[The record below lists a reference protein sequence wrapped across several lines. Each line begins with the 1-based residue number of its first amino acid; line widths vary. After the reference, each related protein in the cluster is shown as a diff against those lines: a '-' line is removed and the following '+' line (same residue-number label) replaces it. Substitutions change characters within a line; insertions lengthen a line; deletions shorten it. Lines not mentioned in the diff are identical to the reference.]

1 MSASSLWVTWGTFS
15 HERCRNGPESFL
27 IRGRGALSTGPN
39 LEKSWAGISGM
50 PAPAGTAAGAA
61 LAGPRTAASRS
72 SLTIRP
78 FSPLPLMLLRSRSS
92 SRASR
97 RTLGLAWAPLKSA
110 MGPPGA
116 ACAGACGRLSTGAWA
131 AGAGAGAGLAGVA
144 SGGGSCWPTR
154 LGGVVSGPAPSPPT
168 TTTTVPSLTVSP
180 TLTRTSCTFPDAVAG
195 TSMVA
200 LSDSRVTR
208 GSSSATTSP
217 AATCTSI
224 TGTSW

>member
-15 HERCRNGPESFL
+15 HERCRNGPDSFL
-27 IRGRGALSTGPN
+27 ILGSGTVSTWPN

-50 PAPAGTAAGAA
+50 PAPAVAVTVAAAG
-61 LAGPRTAASRS
+61 
-72 SLTIRP
+72 
-78 FSPLPLMLLRSRSS
+78 
-92 SRASR
+92 
-97 RTLGLAWAPLKSA
+97 
-110 MGPPGA
+110 GA
-116 ACAGACGRLSTGAWA
+116 AGAWA
-131 AGAGAGAGLAGVA
+131 AGGGAGAGVPGVA

-180 TLTRTSCTFPDAVAG
+180 TLTLTSCTFPAAVAG

-200 LSDSRVTR
+200 LSDSSVTR

-217 AATCTSI
+217 GDTCTSI